1 MGNFSNTTYRNTTD
15 SLVQGIQDRLQNTYY
30 NFTDKK
36 PTTVTYWNI
45 NYKMSTL
52 DQGDR
57 EVYHQLGSNTS
68 LRYNRING
76 FQLYGIER
84 VVLQYQR
91 GEYGIESPIEGE
103 AYILPNT
110 IIPFPDDYFSIN
122 YVKENPMLFR
132 VTSVSPDTLES
143 GANFYKISYSL
154 ENTDGR
160 SKDILDNKLTVE
172 TYEFI
177 TSNVGSNMVSL
188 LKSSDM
194 DILNQLDEL
203 YSMLKLF
210 YINLFYRRN
219 IQTFIYAYDEML
231 LYDPYLIEFIIRAEL
246 FATNDEYY
254 MYIYQAVH
262 KPYTFAI
269 EYSRSIFR
277 DIEKNNPKLHLN
289 SLYPVPVHDPT
300 SLLVN
305 RMEDYYELSINL
317 HHSWMKPINW
327 LDMDLMDR
335 IINNNPYPEDADI
348 EAMVEPYPVY
358 RNIIINWLNRD
369 TSDIDSFSITKAE
382 LNSLENL
389 NYVFSK
395 DLFYEIPIILYIIK
409 AYATGMQTTPTYES
423 DYSDYIKSETCY
435 GTGD

>member
-1 MGNFSNTTYRNTTD
+1 MRE
-15 SLVQGIQDRLQNTYY
+15 I
-30 NFTDKK
+30 K
-36 PTTVTYWNI
+36 P
-45 NYKMSTL
+45 L
-52 DQGDR
+52 DD
-57 EVYHQLGSNTS
+57 
-68 LRYNRING
+68 
-76 FQLYGIER
+76 
-84 VVLQYQR
+84 
-91 GEYGIESPIEGE
+91 
-103 AYILPNT
+103 
-110 IIPFPDDYFSIN
+110 
-122 YVKENPMLFR
+122 LF
-132 VTSVSPDTLES
+132 
-143 GANFYKISYSL
+143 
-154 ENTDGR
+154 
-160 SKDILDNKLTVE
+160 SKDTNGVTFRKEFEHISSLSEEDYDKYGFSEKGIYNNTLSGLNK
-172 TYEFI
+172 
-177 TSNVGSNMVSL
+177 
-188 LKSSDM
+188 
-194 DILNQLDEL
+194 
-203 YSMLKLF
+203 F
-210 YINLFYRRN
+210 Y
-219 IQTFIYAYDEML
+219 
-231 LYDPYLIEFIIRAEL
+231 
-246 FATNDEYY
+246 ND
-254 MYIYQAVH
+254 QN
-262 KPYTFAI
+262 
-269 EYSRSIFR
+269 R

-369 TSDIDSFSITKAE
+369 TSDSDSFSITKAE